1 MINQNLLHPF
11 FCGMKKEKRKKIYV
25 WTHRPPCHITAM
37 SNIMCIIVT
46 LIEISS

>member
-11 FCGMKKEKRKKIYV
+11 FYGMKKEKKKSCV
-25 WTHRPPCHITAM
+25 DSLPPCHMTAM
-37 SNIMCIIVT
+37 SNTMCIIVT

>member
-11 FCGMKKEKRKKIYV
+11 FRGMKKEKKNHV

-46 LIEISS
+46 LIEILS